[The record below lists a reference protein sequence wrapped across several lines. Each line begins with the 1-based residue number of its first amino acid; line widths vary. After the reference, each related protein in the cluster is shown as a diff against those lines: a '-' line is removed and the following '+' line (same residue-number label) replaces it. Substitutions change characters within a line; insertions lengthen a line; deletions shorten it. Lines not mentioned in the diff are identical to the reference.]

1 MSAYREFKE
10 CLPTGQEVMGGLSM
24 GTLVAGGWVLVVTGC
39 GEWTLFSWS
48 GAARLVMGVARIGWV
63 CGAGFHWDL
72 V

>member
-1 MSAYREFKE
+1 
-10 CLPTGQEVMGGLSM
+10 MGGLSM

>member
-1 MSAYREFKE
+1 MLTY
-10 CLPTGQEVMGGLSM
+10 G
-24 GTLVAGGWVLVVTGC
+24 AGGDGWAEYGNVGCCRGTGC
-39 GEWTLFSWS
+39 GEWTLLSWS